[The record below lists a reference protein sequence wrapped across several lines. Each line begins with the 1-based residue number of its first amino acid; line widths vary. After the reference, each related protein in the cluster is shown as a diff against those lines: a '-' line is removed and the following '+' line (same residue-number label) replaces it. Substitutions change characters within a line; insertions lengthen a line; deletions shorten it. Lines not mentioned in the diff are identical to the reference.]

1 MNSQVQQAAGS
12 SLWQVVFISFA
23 LVLILF
29 EIIRGWRLGLMR
41 QVMRVIAIAAAYAAA
56 WFGGQL
62 LVPVARPLLRI
73 PDIILSILCGA
84 VLALV
89 VYLVISGIGTIV
101 FKRTRQQS
109 SAIVRF
115 FYGFTGAF
123 IGLFFG
129 AFLVWLIVVGVRSVG
144 SIADAQVRE
153 QSAMAKP
160 APSAHT
166 LHAVDVRRGILTE
179 PSADSTSL
187 MTTLARLKNSLE
199 LGTVGQVVK
208 NSDVVPTRTYEILG
222 KLGQVAS
229 SPQDAERFLSYPG
242 AHELSEHPRI
252 VALREDPE
260 IEELFTQGRFLDLL
274 QDQRIIDALNDPTLI
289 DQLKKFD
296 LQRALD
302 YSINGR

>member
-12 SLWQVVFISFA
+12 SLWQLVFISFA

-62 LVPVARPLLRI
+62 LVPVARPLLKI
-73 PDIILSILCGA
+73 PDIVLSILCGA

-89 VYLVISGIGTIV
+89 VYFVISGIGTI

-115 FYGFTGAF
+115 LYGFTGAF

-129 AFLVWLIVVGVRSVG
+129 AFLVWLIVVGVRSIGAV
-144 SIADAQVRE
+144 ADAQVRE
-153 QSAMAKP
+153 QSAMARPVPP
-160 APSAHT
+160 ART

-302 YSINGR
+302 YSISGR

>member
-1 MNSQVQQAAGS
+1 
-12 SLWQVVFISFA
+12 
-23 LVLILF
+23 
-29 EIIRGWRLGLMR
+29 
-41 QVMRVIAIAAAYAAA
+41 MRVIAIAAAYAAA

-62 LVPVARPLLRI
+62 LVPVVRPLLKI
-73 PDIILSILCGA
+73 PDIVLSILCGA
-84 VLALV
+84 VLGLV
-89 VYLVISGIGTIV
+89 VYFVISGIGTIV

-115 FYGFTGAF
+115 LYGFTGAC

-129 AFLVWLIVVGVRSVG
+129 AFLVWLIVVGVRSIG

-153 QSAMAKP
+153 LGATARP
-160 APSAHT
+160 APPVRT
-166 LHAVDVRRGILTE
+166 LHAVDVRRGVLTE

-199 LGTVGQVVK
+199 LGTVGQIVK

-222 KLGQVAS
+222 KLGQVAC

-289 DQLKKFD
+289 EQLKKFD

-302 YSINGR
+302 YSISGR